1 MRRSP
6 RQETK
11 VANVSVS
18 TSTPNASS
26 ASTEQLPYSTLS
38 EHADG
43 RRRSPRLAE
52 AILGLHQNVSESN
65 ASNSDRRSAG
75 RSPPTV
81 EILSQNA
88 YSQPSSS
95 LASSLTSNCVRRS
108 LSSVI
113 NNDNYGMDLSAKNFA
128 CCFSDSDEEDGFDP
142 FSPLFDNDDWYLDDE
157 KDDVTDGISEIYDN
171 VETNIINNSSVNENN
186 IATTETDTNT

>member
-1 MRRSP
+1 MAEMNVRRSP

-43 RRRSPRLAE
+43 RQRSPRLAE
-52 AILGLHQNVSESN
+52 AILGLHQNVSEIN

-95 LASSLTSNCVRRS
+95 LASSLSSNCV
-108 LSSVI
+108 
-113 NNDNYGMDLSAKNFA
+113 
-128 CCFSDSDEEDGFDP
+128 
-142 FSPLFDNDDWYLDDE
+142 
-157 KDDVTDGISEIYDN
+157 
-171 VETNIINNSSVNENN
+171 
-186 IATTETDTNT
+186 

>member
-1 MRRSP
+1 MNVRRSP

-11 VANVSVS
+11 VANVSVA

-26 ASTEQLPYSTLS
+26 ASTEQLPYSTFS

-43 RRRSPRLAE
+43 RRRSPCLAE
-52 AILGLHQNVSESN
+52 AILGLHQNVSEGN

-75 RSPPTV
+75 CSPPTV

-113 NNDNYGMDLSAKNFA
+113 NNDNYGMDLSAKNLPVAFLIWMKRMA
-128 CCFSDSDEEDGFDP
+128 LIP
-142 FSPLFDNDDWYLDDE
+142 FRLYLIMMI
-157 KDDVTDGISEIYDN
+157 GIWMPRK
-171 VETNIINNSSVNENN
+171 TM
-186 IATTETDTNT
+186 